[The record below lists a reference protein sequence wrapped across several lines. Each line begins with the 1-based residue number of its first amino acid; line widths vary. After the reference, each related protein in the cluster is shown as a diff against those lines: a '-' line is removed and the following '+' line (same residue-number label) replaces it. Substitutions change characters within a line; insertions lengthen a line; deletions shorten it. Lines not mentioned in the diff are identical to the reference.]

1 MIGVGK
7 DSDIGFWIQVS
18 YFKDTFKTYSYLV
31 TNFKETLSLKLR
43 NSLLTAWSWSE
54 KIKFFIKAKSI
65 DIVSCN
71 RKHLKVRKK
80 TPDQEEIDLIEES

>member
-65 DIVSCN
+65 DIISCN

-80 TPDQEEIDLIEES
+80 THDQEEIDLIEES